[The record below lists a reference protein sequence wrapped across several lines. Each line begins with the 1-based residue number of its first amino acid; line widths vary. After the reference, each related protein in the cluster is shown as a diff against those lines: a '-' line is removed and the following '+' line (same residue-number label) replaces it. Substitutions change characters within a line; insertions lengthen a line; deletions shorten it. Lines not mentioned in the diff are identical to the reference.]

1 MNQTAAPFA
10 ESEIPLFDVFVR
22 APEDTSLQNI
32 ERLVQAVPGQSPAN
46 MERLIK
52 ALRNGPQVKIGGGV
66 SQERADRARAQFSKA
81 GLVVVI
87 SPVLVLQSMMTGAFD
102 GLFVC
107 PACNGRVLLPTNRQ
121 CPDCGVF
128 VDKVTEEFLLKR
140 KIMEQERA
148 KLTYQADRD
157 TKDSLKLSRQAM
169 EAAIRAQ
176 VRKELEAE
184 MGYRSGGLFGGKVG
198 LMRATGIA
206 GMLALAF
213 AGGKAMPQSGW
224 SWSQTEKAVKGSA
237 PADVDAMLDQIAP
250 RTANLSTGPTTEGS
264 PDIEDLLTQPGA
276 NRNGK
281 GISLEQALAAA
292 NTLGKAV
299 GNTTAERAWA
309 GSVAPTKGGG
319 PATGAQIGGGPATA
333 PATALAKWF
342 LTAEFARQLAEL
354 GQWQRA
360 QDVVKALKAMPQLA
374 QEPAAAAAVRL
385 ADLEVQAWAIGPLG
399 EGRARNAAD
408 ALKSAAVA
416 LEDPA
421 ERALALGRA
430 GVILSHHAQLPPAAS
445 QAFLTLAAQA
455 LKSVA
460 NVHQRAMAVDD
471 WMVSMGEVLLAEV
484 AMQAK
489 AGLWSKAKAA
499 SVQLEGLIR
508 QASTASARARLY
520 AIDARIR
527 QQLGQAD
534 RSTQSLDMALSTGG
548 GDASL
553 SARAALLRSVAYL
566 SGAAA
571 LEPVQAAVNAI
582 LVPLESQSGMAK
594 AQALTQLALLQAD
607 AGLRAKA
614 DQYSRMA
621 RDTPGVSAS
630 EAVTVNA
637 DLMVRGALATA
648 RLLHGQGR
656 YAESEVLLKGLAD
669 YLF

>member
-32 ERLVQAVPGQSPAN
+32 ERLVQAVPGQSSAN
-46 MERLIK
+46 RERLIK

-107 PACNGRVLLPTNRQ
+107 PACNGRVLLPQNRQ

-157 TKDSLKLSRQAM
+157 TKESLKLSRQAM

-184 MGYRSGGLFGGKVG
+184 MGHRSEGIFSGRVG

-206 GMLALAF
+206 GLLALAF
-213 AGGKAMPQSGW
+213 AGGNAMPQSGLPW
-224 SWSQTEKAVKGSA
+224 GKADNTVKGSA
-237 PADVDAMLDQIAP
+237 PADVDTMLDQIAS
-250 RTANLSTGPTTEGS
+250 RTANTSMGPPAEGS

-276 NRNGK
+276 SRTGK

-309 GSVAPTKGGG
+309 GSAAPTKGGN
-319 PATGAQIGGGPATA
+319 PAIGTQVGGSQATA
-333 PATALAKWF
+333 PATALAKWL

-360 QDVVKALKAMPQLA
+360 QDVVKALKAMPRLA
-374 QEPAAAAAVRL
+374 LDPVAAAAVRL

-421 ERALALGRA
+421 ERAQALGRA

-455 LKSVA
+455 LKSVTK
-460 NVHQRAMAVDD
+460 VQQRAVAVDD
-471 WMVSMGEVLLAEV
+471 WMVSMGEVLSAEV
-484 AMQAK
+484 AMHAK
-489 AGLWSKAKAA
+489 SGLWSKAKTA
-499 SVQLEGLIR
+499 SAQLEGLVK
-508 QASTASARARLY
+508 QATTASARARLY
-520 AIDARIR
+520 AIDFRIR

-534 RSTQSLDMALSTGG
+534 RSAQSLEMALSTGG
-548 GDASL
+548 LDASL
-553 SARAALLRSVAYL
+553 PARAAMLRAIAHL

-571 LEPVQAAVNAI
+571 LEPVQTAVNAF
-582 LVPLESQSGMAK
+582 LVQLESQTGMVK

-614 DQYSRMA
+614 DQYARMA

-630 EAVTVNA
+630 DAVTLNA
-637 DLMVRGALATA
+637 DLIVRGELAAA

-669 YLF
+669 YMF